1 MIEYIIHDIKIYS
14 KLQKYETNVFV
25 VLKIDNDTLA
35 GNVKVKCIPEKK
47 DIIKCNIHI
56 ENNKKYFRNEQFLL
70 PMNERDQKCRILKIY
85 NGDNKILK
93 ELEFIKF
100 GKNFWK
106 DYILYIYKIKDNE
119 NYTIRLKILYD
130 YIIHKNYIYILL
142 KPFKEILSNYNIT
155 RLTNKQLLI
164 LYEFNKNISN
174 WNIDIDQLVSLYDKE
189 GFGYTTIIQIAKG
202 LKKSIEDITILIII
216 NIFYTNK
223 NTYIIYDYSY
233 WLDEL
238 SKYSEININDFTNDN
253 FLNIIDNMIKKKIII
268 QIEESK
274 LCLYKIYN
282 DELFIAQQ
290 LISIQYNDKTLPLIQ
305 AK

>member
-14 KLQKYETNVFV
+14 KLQKDENKLQKYENKLQKYETNVFV

-130 YIIHKNYIYILL
+130 YIIHIIK
-142 KPFKEILSNYNIT
+142 
-155 RLTNKQLLI
+155 
-164 LYEFNKNISN
+164 
-174 WNIDIDQLVSLYDKE
+174 
-189 GFGYTTIIQIAKG
+189 TI
-202 LKKSIEDITILIII
+202 
-216 NIFYTNK
+216 
-223 NTYIIYDYSY
+223 
-233 WLDEL
+233 
-238 SKYSEININDFTNDN
+238 
-253 FLNIIDNMIKKKIII
+253 
-268 QIEESK
+268 
-274 LCLYKIYN
+274 
-282 DELFIAQQ
+282 
-290 LISIQYNDKTLPLIQ
+290 
-305 AK
+305 